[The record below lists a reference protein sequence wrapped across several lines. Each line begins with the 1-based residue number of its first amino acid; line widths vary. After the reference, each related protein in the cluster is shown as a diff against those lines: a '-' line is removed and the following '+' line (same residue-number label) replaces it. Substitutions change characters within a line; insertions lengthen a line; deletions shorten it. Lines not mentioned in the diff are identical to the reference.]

1 MKYLKYIFFLLF
13 LFQGISLSLQ
23 AQEDGCGTR
32 TGRIPRIRESELAQ
46 WERIVLANEHQEQV
60 IRVNVHFVLH
70 PNDIIFLDTLRN
82 FHPSMPEGSGLENGY
97 QYAERLVKSTN
108 EILESNSKMFLIP
121 GNTVEVRPAKIK
133 IQLSGVFFDVGF
145 PSQGPGLKSTH
156 DIHKKNPDD
165 CFEVYIYGKGGHNIR
180 YSGIASLPGTYL
192 ILYNNWCSYLNDY
205 NKLQNNPQEPVY
217 SYAIQVRTLAHE
229 LGHCLSLYHSM
240 VRGRNDD
247 CSDTPTS
254 KEAKDYALEIIKVK
268 DRDPG
273 HYWVKTRYAE
283 TDTIIPDGDRWKT
296 KSNNLMDYG
305 SGIPAAITPQQIA
318 KMHIRLTNPEMHFYK
333 KGNIRKETEIV
344 RNFSNNKS
352 VIARKVVIAPNET
365 LTIPPEKALF
375 VSCKELEI
383 KKGFV
388 VGKGGVFQVNIEK

>member
-32 TGRIPRIRESELAQ
+32 TGRIPRIRESELAR

-70 PNDIIFLDTLRN
+70 PNDAIFLDTLRN

-97 QYAERLVKSTN
+97 QYAERLVRNTN

-133 IQLSGVFFDVGF
+133 MQLSGVFFDVGF
-145 PSQGPGLKSTH
+145 PSQGAYPWYTH
-156 DIHKKNPDD
+156 DMHKKNPDD
-165 CFEVYIYGKGGHNIR
+165 CFEVYIYGKGGQPLP
-180 YSGIASLPGTYL
+180 YSGMADLPGTCL
-192 ILYNNWCSYLNDY
+192 ILYSNWYHYLKDY
-205 NKLQNNPQEPVY
+205 YKLQNNPQESVY
-217 SYAIQVRTLAHE
+217 SYYIQVRTLAHE

-254 KEAKDYALEIIKVK
+254 KEAKEYALSIGV
-268 DRDPG
+268 RDPYPG
-273 HYWVKTRYAE
+273 HYWEETYDAE
-283 TDTIIPDGDRWKT
+283 TDTIIPDEDRWKT

-305 SGIPAAITPQQIA
+305 AGIPAAITPQQIA
-318 KMHIRLTNPEMHFYK
+318 KMHIRLANPKMHFYK

-344 RNFSNNKS
+344 KNFSNNKS
-352 VIARKVVIAPNET
+352 VIARKAIIAPNQT
-365 LTIPPEKALF
+365 LTIPNEKALF

-383 KKGFV
+383 KRGFSV
-388 VGKGGVFQVNIEK
+388 EKGGVLWVNIEKD